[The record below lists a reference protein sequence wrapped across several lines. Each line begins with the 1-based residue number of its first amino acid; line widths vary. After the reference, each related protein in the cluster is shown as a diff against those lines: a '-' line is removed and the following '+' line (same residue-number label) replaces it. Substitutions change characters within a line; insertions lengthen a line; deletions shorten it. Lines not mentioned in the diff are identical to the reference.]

1 MRMAGCQHSRDCDMQ
16 PEKFSEDEF
25 MTKKWRC
32 FKRTV
37 ASKKKK
43 NITVKEVLELSHDT
57 CKK

>member
-1 MRMAGCQHSRDCDMQ
+1 MRMVGSQHSRDCDMQ

-25 MTKKWRC
+25 MTEIWRC

-37 ASKKKK
+37 VSKKK

-57 CKK
+57 CKE

>member
-1 MRMAGCQHSRDCDMQ
+1 MQ

-25 MTKKWRC
+25 MAEKWRWRC

-37 ASKKKK
+37 VSKKKK
-43 NITVKEVLELSHDT
+43 KKITLKEVVELFHDT